1 MPRTTLKQL
10 TEKMMAYGQ
19 RFPEV
24 TVGHPWGETTLQV
37 RGKNFLFLR
46 HEGDELSFSVKLPRS
61 AVAALA
67 LPFVKPTEYGLGR
80 HGWVTCRLTTVPN
93 SGSMPRVARRELRR
107 RRAKE
112 ARRDG
117 RDGGQEIARLSSR
130 SIHSHFL
137 RPSGHSLT
145 KDQLPGRRS
154 SSRVS
159 IRQRPA
165 CRRSTMTR
173 SFSIPY

>member
-10 TEKMMAYGQ
+10 TEKMAYGQ

-80 HGWVTCRLTTVPN
+80 HGWVTCRLTTVPAGIQDQCLAWLDE
-93 SGSMPRVARRELRR
+93 SYAAVAPKKLAATVASKAAKPR
-107 RRAKE
+107 
-112 ARRDG
+112 G
-117 RDGGQEIARLSSR
+117 
-130 SIHSHFL
+130 
-137 RPSGHSLT
+137 
-145 KDQLPGRRS
+145 
-154 SSRVS
+154 
-159 IRQRPA
+159 
-165 CRRSTMTR
+165 
-173 SFSIPY
+173 

>member
-37 RGKNFLFLR
+37 RGKNFLLLR

-67 LPFVKPTEYGLGR
+67 LSFVKPTEYGLGR
-80 HGWVTCRLTTVPN
+80 HGWVTCRLTTVPAGIQDQCLAWLDE
-93 SGSMPRVARRELRR
+93 SYAAVAPKKL
-107 RRAKE
+107 AAMVGMAVKK
-112 ARRDG
+112 
-117 RDGGQEIARLSSR
+117 SR
-130 SIHSHFL
+130 
-137 RPSGHSLT
+137 G
-145 KDQLPGRRS
+145 
-154 SSRVS
+154 
-159 IRQRPA
+159 
-165 CRRSTMTR
+165 
-173 SFSIPY
+173 

>member
-10 TEKMMAYGQ
+10 TEKMLAYGQ

-67 LPFVKPTEYGLGR
+67 LPLVKPTEYGLGR
-80 HGWVTCRLTTVPN
+80 HGWVTCRLTA
-93 SGSMPRVARRELRR
+93 VAP
-107 RRAKE
+107 
-112 ARRDG
+112 G
-117 RDGGQEIARLSSR
+117 IQ
-130 SIHSHFL
+130 
-137 RPSGHSLT
+137 
-145 KDQLPGRRS
+145 DQCMEWLDESYAAVAPKKLAAMVG
-154 SSRVS
+154 
-159 IRQRPA
+159 
-165 CRRSTMTR
+165 
-173 SFSIPY
+173 SIPKKRG

>member
-1 MPRTTLKQL
+1 LAVEQEDEQIAHAIKNHEDVMPRTTLKQL

-80 HGWVTCRLTTVPN
+80 HGWVTCRLTTVPAGIQDQCLAWLDESYAAVAPKKLGAIVETTVKN
-93 SGSMPRVARRELRR
+93 SRG
-107 RRAKE
+107 
-112 ARRDG
+112 
-117 RDGGQEIARLSSR
+117 
-130 SIHSHFL
+130 
-137 RPSGHSLT
+137 
-145 KDQLPGRRS
+145 
-154 SSRVS
+154 
-159 IRQRPA
+159 
-165 CRRSTMTR
+165 
-173 SFSIPY
+173 

>member
-24 TVGHPWGETTLQV
+24 TVGHSWGETTLQV

-80 HGWVTCRLTTVPN
+80 HGWVTCRLTTVPAGIQDQCLAWLDE
-93 SGSMPRVARRELRR
+93 SYAAVAPKKL
-107 RRAKE
+107 AAMVGMAVKK
-112 ARRDG
+112 
-117 RDGGQEIARLSSR
+117 SR
-130 SIHSHFL
+130 
-137 RPSGHSLT
+137 G
-145 KDQLPGRRS
+145 
-154 SSRVS
+154 
-159 IRQRPA
+159 
-165 CRRSTMTR
+165 
-173 SFSIPY
+173 

>member
-80 HGWVTCRLTTVPN
+80 HGWVTCRL
-93 SGSMPRVARRELRR
+93 
-107 RRAKE
+107 
-112 ARRDG
+112 
-117 RDGGQEIARLSSR
+117 
-130 SIHSHFL
+130 
-137 RPSGHSLT
+137 
-145 KDQLPGRRS
+145 RRS
-154 SSRVS
+154 RPESRINAS
-159 IRQRPA
+159 RGSTRATPPSRQRSSP
-165 CRRSTMTR
+165 RW
-173 SFSIPY
+173 

>member
-10 TEKMMAYGQ
+10 TEKMLEYGK

-80 HGWVTCRLTTVPN
+80 HGWVTCRLT
-93 SGSMPRVARRELRR
+93 SVAAGIQEQCFAWLDESY
-107 RRAKE
+107 AAVAPKKLAALAASQPTK
-112 ARRDG
+112 ARG
-117 RDGGQEIARLSSR
+117 
-130 SIHSHFL
+130 
-137 RPSGHSLT
+137 
-145 KDQLPGRRS
+145 
-154 SSRVS
+154 
-159 IRQRPA
+159 
-165 CRRSTMTR
+165 
-173 SFSIPY
+173 

>member
-80 HGWVTCRLTTVPN
+80 HGWVTCRLTTVPAGIQDQCLAWLGE
-93 SGSMPRVARRELRR
+93 SYAAVAPKKL
-107 RRAKE
+107 AAMVGTAVKK
-112 ARRDG
+112 
-117 RDGGQEIARLSSR
+117 SR
-130 SIHSHFL
+130 
-137 RPSGHSLT
+137 G
-145 KDQLPGRRS
+145 
-154 SSRVS
+154 
-159 IRQRPA
+159 
-165 CRRSTMTR
+165 
-173 SFSIPY
+173 

>member
-10 TEKMMAYGQ
+10 TDKMLAYGQ

-67 LPFVKPTEYGLGR
+67 LPFVEPTAYGLGR
-80 HGWVTCRLTTVPN
+80 HGWVTCRLTSVAAGMEDQCLEWLDESYAAVAPKKLAGTVA
-93 SGSMPRVARRELRR
+93 ST
-107 RRAKE
+107 AKK
-112 ARRDG
+112 
-117 RDGGQEIARLSSR
+117 SR
-130 SIHSHFL
+130 
-137 RPSGHSLT
+137 T
-145 KDQLPGRRS
+145 
-154 SSRVS
+154 
-159 IRQRPA
+159 
-165 CRRSTMTR
+165 
-173 SFSIPY
+173 